1 LGIRRRETMTHQ
13 VDSFRFVDFMTRKVV
28 EGWVEKEKGLSKETP
43 REIPW
48 APLDRPLSECRV
60 ALISSGGIALKTD
73 KPFDGEIERRDPWR
87 SDPSFRI
94 LPQTAT
100 EEDVEIH
107 HLHIDPNFGHQDLNC
122 VLPLQR
128 LAEFESAGE
137 IGSVAPRHY
146 SFMGYTTD
154 ASALLENS
162 VPSMIQCL
170 QEDEVDL
177 VVLVPI

>member
-1 LGIRRRETMTHQ
+1 MTHQ
-13 VDSFRFVDFMTRKVV
+13 VDSYRFVDFMTRRVV
-28 EGWVEKEKGLSKETP
+28 EGWIAKEERMAKETP

-48 APLDRPLSECRV
+48 TPIDRPLHECRI
-60 ALISSGGIALKTD
+60 AAISSGGIALKTD

-94 LPQTAT
+94 LPSTTT

-107 HLHIDPNFGHQDLNC
+107 HLHIDPRFGHQDLNC
-122 VLPLQR
+122 VLPVQR
-128 LAEFESAGE
+128 LAELKASGE

-154 ASALLENS
+154 ASALLQGS
-162 VPSMIQCL
+162 VPSMTRCL
-170 QEDEVDL
+170 QEDQVDL
-177 VVLVPI
+177 VLLVPI